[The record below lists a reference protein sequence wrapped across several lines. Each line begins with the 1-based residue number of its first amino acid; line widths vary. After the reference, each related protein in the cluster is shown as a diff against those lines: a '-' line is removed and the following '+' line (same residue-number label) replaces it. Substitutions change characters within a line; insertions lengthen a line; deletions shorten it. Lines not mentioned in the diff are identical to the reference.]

1 MPETVY
7 EITLNRVGPSC
18 GDLLEQSGMMIIFDD
33 TAPEE
38 LAEVCLLHEH
48 VPLLRPVRV
57 GDRVTIDEQ
66 EYLVTAVGDVANQA
80 LEELGHVTLLF
91 DGAHEPRKAG
101 CIHLGAAPPRYA
113 VGSHLRIWADPVEES
128 NSKEVSYESE

>member
-1 MPETVY
+1 M
-7 EITLNRVGPSC
+7 I
-18 GDLLEQSGMMIIFDD
+18 IIFDD
-33 TAPEE
+33 NAPEG

-66 EYLVTAVGDVANQA
+66 EYRVTAVGDVANQT
-80 LEELGHVTLLF
+80 LSELGHVTLIF
-91 DGAHEPRKAG
+91 DGAQQAQKPG

-113 VGSHLRIWADPVEES
+113 VGSRLRFWAEAVEES
-128 NSKEVSYESE
+128 NPKEVNHESE